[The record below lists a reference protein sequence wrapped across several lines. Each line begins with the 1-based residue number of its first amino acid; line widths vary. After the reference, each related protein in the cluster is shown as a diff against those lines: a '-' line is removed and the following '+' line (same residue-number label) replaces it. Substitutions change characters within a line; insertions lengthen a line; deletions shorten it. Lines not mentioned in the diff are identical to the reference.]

1 MINVLNYSEK
11 NVNNISSNNQ
21 FKKYLDIKS
30 KIENTKIPKFLID
43 GNYLKNKGM
52 KEGKSIGN
60 TLKILEKEWIE
71 NNFNISEQKISMII
85 SNQMN

>member
-1 MINVLNYSEK
+1 
-11 NVNNISSNNQ
+11 
-21 FKKYLDIKS
+21 
-30 KIENTKIPKFLID
+30 
-43 GNYLKNKGM
+43 M

-60 TLKILEKEWIE
+60 TLKILEKEWLE